1 MVSLGQQYSIGDQG
15 EEKKNF
21 YLSGMSKCPRCGNG
35 TRSSSCSAGC
45 RMNGDAYGTDVC
57 TTNLFWPSVEPWH
70 SYSLVFEF
78 MLTVKTAGIP
88 LFLWMEHVVPV
99 GRGVRHRAPLVAAAI
114 TTRRQAGRKSSSG
127 CERVRA
133 PRRRRDTTP
142 LTTFTSR
149 PDLSQRFDVSGAEQ
163 NHLALEIKG
172 DELAWTPRASR
183 LKMQWLLIC
192 VSFCVGFGL
201 LCAWLNPTREL

>member
-99 GRGVRHRAPLVAAAI
+99 GRGVRHVRFCQRNCDFYLFWRSRTSVLCSLRKLRADSGRLWSLQLLLRDVRLAERAAAAA
-114 TTRRQAGRKSSSG
+114 RES
-127 CERVRA
+127 E
-133 PRRRRDTTP
+133 RRDEGVTQHP
-142 LTTFTSR
+142 
-149 PDLSQRFDVSGAEQ
+149 
-163 NHLALEIKG
+163 
-172 DELAWTPRASR
+172 
-183 LKMQWLLIC
+183 
-192 VSFCVGFGL
+192 
-201 LCAWLNPTREL
+201 